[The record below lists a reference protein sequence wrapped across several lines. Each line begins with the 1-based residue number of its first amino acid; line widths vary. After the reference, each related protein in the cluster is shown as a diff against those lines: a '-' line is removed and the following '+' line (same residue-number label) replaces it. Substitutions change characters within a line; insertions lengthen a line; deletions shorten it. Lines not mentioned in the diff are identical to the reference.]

1 MNKARNLF
9 IHVIGCSLFLMLPF
23 LFSPD
28 NNSNRFQSIFQSNHF
43 RKDLFHYLLL
53 IGFFYFNYYILVS
66 KLYFEKKYFLYA
78 AIIVGCFF
86 LIALLPSFIIQDN
99 PFLPNQN
106 FSQPPPDF
114 PMNGES
120 RMPGKPPRD
129 NSIFSRVNHNF
140 FLFFV
145 VLFFSSLLRIA
156 LRWRQTEKEKLNAE
170 LSYLKAQ
177 VNPHFLFNTLNSI
190 YSLAIE
196 KSDNAAPA
204 VAKLSSMMRYVIS
217 DSAKDFVPLDKEIEH
232 INSYIDLQKIR
243 FGNNVKIIYEVTG
256 NLIGKKI
263 APLILI
269 PFIENAFKY
278 GVNAE
283 ENSVINIA
291 VSLPDNDILTMN
303 VTNNKVLIQTPDLE
317 KTGTGIINAKNRL
330 QLVYPGNHTLDIRED
345 EKQFL
350 VSLTLLLK

>member
-1 MNKARNLF
+1 MNKARNVF

-43 RKDLFHYLLL
+43 RKDLIHYLLL

-78 AIIVGCFF
+78 AIIIGCFF
-86 LIALLPSFIIQDN
+86 LIALLPSFIIPDN
-99 PFLPNQN
+99 PFPPKQN
-106 FSQPPPDF
+106 FSPPPDSF
-114 PMNGES
+114 IDNGPG
-120 RMPGKPPRD
+120 MPGKPPRN
-129 NSIFSRVNHNF
+129 NSIFSRINHNF

-196 KSDNAAPA
+196 KSDSAAPA

-217 DSAKDFVPLDKEIEH
+217 DSARDFVPLDKEIEY

-243 FGNNVKIIYEVTG
+243 FGDSVKIIYEITG
-256 NLIGKKI
+256 SIAGKKI

-283 ENSVINIA
+283 EDAIINVAI
-291 VSLPDNDILTMN
+291 SIPGNDTLIMK
-303 VTNNKVLIQTPDLE
+303 VTNNKVHVQNPETE
-317 KTGTGIINAKNRL
+317 NTGTGIANTRNRL
-330 QLVYPGNHTLDIRED
+330 QLIYPAKHTLDIQED

-350 VSLTLLLK
+350 VLLTLLLK